1 MSIATPPPLTRPR
14 PAEMNSLRLAT
25 VETAAD
31 NLETT
36 AAKGWEPN
44 PVSMV
49 RFEDHTGCGDE
60 EGRNGNV
67 VSRVFNYIHL
77 LTIDTL
83 QPAGIDGT
91 PTETVIIQFST
102 GEVRVQGRRLNYLV
116 DGLQQQRLSI
126 VASCDNR
133 YASQLPMNQP
143 VILSLLFVTPPQEE
157 E

>member
-1 MSIATPPPLTRPR
+1 MSLATPPPLTRPR

-31 NLETT
+31 SPDVTVL
-36 AAKGWEPN
+36 KGWEPN

-60 EGRNGNV
+60 HGNNGNV

-91 PTETVIIQFST
+91 PVETVIIQFST

-133 YASQLPMNQP
+133 YASQLPMTQP
-143 VILSLLFVTPPQEE
+143 VVLSLLFIAPPQEE